1 MTDLVSSAPH
11 SPVRRALLATL
22 AASLLPISAARAD
35 KSVASPGSLVRPPRL
50 RRGDVIGLVAP
61 SGATYEA
68 DDRNLVDEVVR
79 ALGFEPRHG
88 AHSMD
93 RYGYLAGQDRDR
105 AADVNTMFA
114 DPEVKAILCVRG
126 GWGVARMLP
135 FVNFDLARANPKAV
149 MGFSDITG
157 LHMALQA
164 RAGLISF
171 HGSNAASGW
180 GPISVASFNELLV
193 EGAAAEFRNPPAR
206 EDRLVQ
212 RRARTVT
219 ITPGVA
225 RGRLIGGNL
234 TVFSALAGT
243 PYMPD
248 TRGAILVLEDI
259 NEAEYRIDRMLT
271 QLRLAGLLDGIAGF
285 VFGQCTS
292 CVDEGPGYG
301 NFLVSELLDQHI
313 RPLGVPAFNGLMIG
327 HIADQPFLPLGA
339 EVELDAAKG
348 TLRLL
353 APAVS

>member
-1 MTDLVSSAPH
+1 MTPD
-11 SPVRRALLATL
+11 RRALLAGL
-22 AASLLPISAARAD
+22 AACLVAAAPVRAEQ
-35 KSVASPGSLVRPPRL
+35 AAPSPGSLVRPPRL

-68 DDRNLVDEVVR
+68 DDRAIVDEVVR
-79 ALGFEPRHG
+79 ALGFVPRHG
-88 AHSMD
+88 RHSMD

-105 AADVNTMFA
+105 AADVNAMFA
-114 DPEVKAILCVRG
+114 DPEVKALLCVRG

-135 FVNFDLARANPKAV
+135 FVDFDLVRANPKAV
-149 MGFSDITG
+149 MGYSDITG

-171 HGSNAASGW
+171 HGANAANAW
-180 GPISVASFNELLV
+180 GPLSVASFNQLLV
-193 EGAAAEFRNPPAR
+193 DGAAAEFRNVPAR
-206 EDRLVQ
+206 EERLVQ

-219 ITPGVA
+219 LTPGVA

-292 CVDEGPGYG
+292 CTDSGPGYG

-339 EVELDAAKG
+339 EVELDAGAG